1 MDNKHSLL
9 IKKEFYNHLMLI
21 CLILAPILLVSAVVL
36 MILGQFQII
45 MLILVVMFLTSST
58 LCVYFAKE
66 SKKYDIKYK
75 KYVYLNYAN
84 SNDLAFSRIIR
95 AYDSKLFIK
104 ELQKMKFD
112 RLQHSIDT
120 SNDKILITISAT
132 YEDYFILLELDEEE
146 FGFNMSKLEINQLTY
161 YKYDEFISKDELNQS
176 FKLICDKI
184 SQIINEKEAELMDVT
199 L

>member
-9 IKKEFYNHLMLI
+9 IKKEFYNRLMLI

-75 KYVYLNYAN
+75 KYVYQNYAN

-112 RLQHSIDT
+112 RLKHSIDT

-184 SQIINEKEAELMDVT
+184 NQIINEKEAELMDVT